1 MSDPIQMDIFNILKQ
16 LPHRYPFLLV
26 DRVLE
31 CRPGESIRA
40 LKNVTYNE
48 PFFPGHFPAR
58 PVMPGVMIIEALAQT
73 AGILAF
79 VTTDTVPNKESR
91 FYFVGIDKA
100 RFRKPVVPG
109 DQLLLSA
116 QLERSFK
123 GIWRFSTVARVGEDE
138 VDGLAHGLAVVERR
152 RQNIR
157 HLVDRHAA
165 RDQ

>member
-1 MSDPIQMDIFNILKQ
+1 MTEPIQMDILNILQ
-16 LPHRYPFLLV
+16 RLPHRYPFLLV

-31 CRPGESIRA
+31 CRPGECIRA

-79 VTTDTVPNKESR
+79 VTAGTVPNAASR

-116 QLERSFK
+116 QLQRSFK

-138 VDGLAHGLAVVERR
+138 VAHAEMMVAPEVSR
-152 RQNIR
+152 
-157 HLVDRHAA
+157 
-165 RDQ
+165 

>member
-1 MSDPIQMDIFNILKQ
+1 MTDPIQMDILNILQ
-16 LPHRYPFLLV
+16 RLPHRYPFLLV

-31 CRPGESIRA
+31 CRSGQSIRA

-48 PFFPGHFPAR
+48 PFFPGHFPSR

-138 VDGLAHGLAVVERR
+138 VAHAEMMVAPEASR
-152 RQNIR
+152 
-157 HLVDRHAA
+157 
-165 RDQ
+165 

>member
-1 MSDPIQMDIFNILKQ
+1 MMTDPTRLDINAILRQ

-31 CRPGESIRA
+31 CRAGESIRA

-58 PVMPGVMIIEALAQT
+58 PVMPGVMIIEALAQA

-79 VTTDTVPNKESR
+79 VTANVVPDDHTR

-100 RFRKPVVPG
+100 RFRKPVEPG
-109 DQLLLSA
+109 DQLVLTA
-116 QLERSFK
+116 QLERALK
-123 GIWRFSTVARVGEDE
+123 GIWRFSTIALVGDSEVA
-138 VDGLAHGLAVVERR
+138 
-152 RQNIR
+152 
-157 HLVDRHAA
+157 HADMMVA
-165 RDQ
+165 PEAGK

>member
-1 MSDPIQMDIFNILKQ
+1 MPRGAMMMTDPIQLDIQQILKQ
-16 LPHRYPFLLV
+16 LPHRYPFMLV

-31 CRPGESIRA
+31 CVAGKSIRA

-79 VTTDTVPNKESR
+79 ITCGIVPNEATR

-100 RFRKPVVPG
+100 RFRKPVEPG
-109 DQLLLSA
+109 DQLILTA

-123 GIWRFSTVARVGEDE
+123 GIWRFSTIALVGEDE
-138 VDGLAHGLAVVERR
+138 VAHAEMMVAPEAGK
-152 RQNIR
+152 
-157 HLVDRHAA
+157 
-165 RDQ
+165 

>member
-1 MSDPIQMDIFNILKQ
+1 MSDPIQMDILSILQ
-16 LPHRYPFLLV
+16 RLPHRFPFLLV

-31 CRPGESIRA
+31 CRAGESIRA

-48 PFFPGHFPAR
+48 PFFAGHFPAR

-79 VTTDTVPNKESR
+79 VTTDTVPNQESR

-138 VDGLAHGLAVVERR
+138 VAHAEMMVAPEASR
-152 RQNIR
+152 
-157 HLVDRHAA
+157 
-165 RDQ
+165 